1 MLPCDWLVL
10 LLDGVNMNRRLSAL
24 TLSLLAVALAG
35 CSIIPDSKKIEYK
48 SAGKAPSLEVPP
60 DLSQISRDDRFSVP
74 DATGKGSA
82 TFSAYSADRVPGAQ
96 AQNSVV
102 LPQVDKVRVER
113 SGNQR
118 WLVVSAPADKVWDT
132 VKDFWQETGFIVN
145 IERAEAGVMETDWA
159 ENRAKIPD
167 DIIRNTLGKLID
179 SLYSTGERDKFRTRF
194 EPGNEPG
201 TTDIFISHRG
211 MEEVYTSSAKDD
223 VRWQPRAADP
233 ELEAEMLRRLM
244 VRLGSEEKRAEAS
257 VASAKAEPR
266 AKLARSDDGSG
277 TLEVLERFD
286 RAWRRVGLALD
297 RVGFTVED
305 RDREKGI
312 YFVRYVDPDADNN
325 KKDPGFLSKMAFWN
339 SKDPVA
345 DSKVQYR
352 IHLSQNGTGTQVQV
366 LSNEGG
372 SDKSETAKKIIALL
386 YQQLQ

>member
-1 MLPCDWLVL
+1 
-10 LLDGVNMNRRLSAL
+10 MNRRLSGL
-24 TLSLLAVALAG
+24 TLSLVAVALAG
-35 CSIIPDSKKIEYK
+35 CSILPESKKIEYK
-48 SAGKAPSLEVPP
+48 SATKAVTLEVPP
-60 DLSQISRDDRFSVP
+60 DLSQIARDERFAVP
-74 DATGKGSA
+74 DASGKGSA
-82 TFSAYSADRVPGAQ
+82 TFSAYSADRSSGAQ

-113 SGNQR
+113 SGSQR
-118 WLVVSAPADKVWDT
+118 WLVVSVSADKVWDT
-132 VKDFWQETGFIVN
+132 VKDFWQETGFIVK
-145 IERAEAGVMETDWA
+145 IERPEAGVMETEWA

-167 DIIRNTLGKLID
+167 DMLRNTLGKLLD

-223 VRWQPRAADP
+223 TRWQPRPADP

-244 VRLGSEEKRAEAS
+244 VRLGTEEKRAEAS
-257 VASAKAEPR
+257 IASAKAEPR

-277 TLEVLERFD
+277 SLEVFERFD

-305 RDREKGI
+305 RDRAKGI
-312 YFVRYVDPDADNN
+312 YFVRYVDPEADNN
-325 KKDPGFLSKMAFWN
+325 KKDPGFMSKLAFWN
-339 SKDPVA
+339 SKDKVA

-352 IHLSQNGTGTQVQV
+352 IYVAQSGLVSQVQV

-372 SDKSETAKKIIALL
+372 VDKSETAKKILALL
-386 YQQLQ
+386 LQQLQ